1 MKKRIKPK
9 ISIFCFGTLLLLTPV
24 LLATSCTSK
33 TENKI
38 DNKQTPIIK
47 KPESAKVAA
56 KTKGSDPKPATPTV
70 ITPISPELTKEK
82 VIELGWNKVASLTK
96 EMFQKNTPGITHIG
110 EEAFASSELT
120 SLEIPD
126 SVISIGKSAF
136 KSSKLT
142 SLEIPDSVISIGDL
156 AFFYNLITK
165 LKIGNGTKWIGHK
178 SFYDCPIESLVLGRS
193 LVTIDKQ
200 AFKGNRIAENTL
212 IIPDSVTS
220 IESNAFSTNTGPL
233 KVLKL
238 PTKFDTAQEKTRIG
252 VA

>member
-82 VIELGWNKVASLTK
+82 VIELG
-96 EMFQKNTPGITHIG
+96 
-110 EEAFASSELT
+110 
-120 SLEIPD
+120 
-126 SVISIGKSAF
+126 
-136 KSSKLT
+136 
-142 SLEIPDSVISIGDL
+142 
-156 AFFYNLITK
+156 
-165 LKIGNGTKWIGHK
+165 
-178 SFYDCPIESLVLGRS
+178 
-193 LVTIDKQ
+193 
-200 AFKGNRIAENTL
+200 
-212 IIPDSVTS
+212 
-220 IESNAFSTNTGPL
+220 
-233 KVLKL
+233 
-238 PTKFDTAQEKTRIG
+238 
-252 VA
+252 